1 MSVST
6 LVTTYKDL
14 WSVETCDE
22 HSQGPNKLLHCQF
35 NNRLLTQ
42 RQHSTLQ
49 QTMVHYTSGGTES
62 KLHNILTYNSI
73 RQFCR
78 GYS

>member
-6 LVTTYKDL
+6 LVTTYEDL
-14 WSVETCDE
+14 WSVGTCDE
-22 HSQGPNKLLHCQF
+22 RSQGPNCTA
-35 NNRLLTQ
+35 NSATDLLTQ

-49 QTMVHYTSGGTES
+49 QTMVHYTSGGTEL
-62 KLHNILTYNSI
+62 KPHNSLTYNSI
-73 RQFCR
+73 RQFYR

>member
-6 LVTTYKDL
+6 LVTTYEDL

-22 HSQGPNKLLHCQF
+22 RSQGPKLHCQF

-49 QTMVHYTSGGTES
+49 QTMVHCTSGGTES
-62 KLHNILTYNSI
+62 KLHNSLTYNSI
-73 RQFCR
+73 RQFYR